1 MELWV
6 ILIKIEQIDFTLG
19 TKKMLQ
25 SELNMYKMQPCR
37 QVHTEDMK
45 ETENDE
51 KTENDQEA
59 NKNHEEYDDYG
70 YPVESEHAA
79 GSEHPQSRS

>member
-45 ETENDE
+45 ETEND
-51 KTENDQEA
+51 QEA

-79 GSEHPQSRS
+79 GSEHSQSRS

>member
-45 ETENDE
+45 ETEND
-51 KTENDQEA
+51 QEA